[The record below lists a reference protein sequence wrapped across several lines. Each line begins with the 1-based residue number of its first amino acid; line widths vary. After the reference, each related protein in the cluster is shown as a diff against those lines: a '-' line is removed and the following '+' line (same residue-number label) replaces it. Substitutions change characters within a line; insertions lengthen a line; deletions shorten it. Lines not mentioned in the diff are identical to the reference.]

1 MSNSKKF
8 QIFSVFLII
17 LAISCKKESVQKTH
31 QDITQ
36 VKNIK
41 KNWQSWEGIGSI
53 TIGFETSSFKPKTG
67 LNMESLLLESD
78 SIESIFFKSAGEP
91 KPKTGLNMESW
102 WLDFE
107 SDSTESIFF
116 KSAGEPKKVSH
127 YDFYKLTCKVKGK
140 ISQPGHYGHLNNY
153 KRKIIIE
160 SILEV
165 IQ

>member
-1 MSNSKKF
+1 MNTENFAHSFEICNSVCPLVRECGRSHIHFANHKVLEYR
-8 QIFSVFLII
+8 VF
-17 LAISCKKESVQKTH
+17 
-31 QDITQ
+31 
-36 VKNIK
+36 
-41 KNWQSWEGIGSI
+41 
-53 TIGFETSSFKPKTG
+53 SFKPKTG
-67 LNMESLLLESD
+67 LN
-78 SIESIFFKSAGEP
+78 K
-91 KPKTGLNMESW
+91 ESW

-140 ISQPGHYGHLNNY
+140 ISKPGHYGHMNMY

>member
-67 LNMESLLLESD
+67 LN
-78 SIESIFFKSAGEP
+78 K
-91 KPKTGLNMESW
+91 ESW